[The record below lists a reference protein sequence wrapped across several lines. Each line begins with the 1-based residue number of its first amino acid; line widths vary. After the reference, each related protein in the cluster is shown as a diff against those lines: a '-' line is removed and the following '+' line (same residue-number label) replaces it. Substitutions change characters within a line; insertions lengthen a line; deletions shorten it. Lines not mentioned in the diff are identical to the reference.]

1 MSDMRQMTGTG
12 RRIENSSFDI
22 VDREAWPHDHGP
34 REWQVV
40 RRVIHAT
47 ADFEFKHLTR
57 FSEDAL
63 DSGIAAIQRGAPM
76 YVDVKMIRVGT
87 NARRLAHFGIDV
99 HCFVSDEDVI
109 AKAKAADS
117 TRSIEGVR
125 KAWDQGLI
133 DGAIVAVGNA
143 PTALLEL
150 IRLVREEGAKP
161 ALVVGMPV
169 GFVNAAESK
178 EELLSAGIPY
188 IITRGRKGGSTIV
201 VATLHALLSMAAE
214 DFR

>member
-12 RRIENSSFDI
+12 RRIEDSSFDI
-22 VDREAWPHDHGP
+22 VDREAWPHDYDA
-34 REWQVV
+34 RQWQLV

-57 FSEDAL
+57 FSPGAL
-63 DSGIAAIQRGAPM
+63 DAGVAAIQRGAPI

-87 NARRLAHFGIDV
+87 NARRLEHFGCAV

-109 AKAKAADS
+109 AAAKAADS

-125 KAWDQGLI
+125 KAHRMGLI
-133 DGAIVAVGNA
+133 DGGIVAVGNA

-150 IRLVREEGAKP
+150 VRLAREEGAAP
-161 ALVVGMPV
+161 ALVLGMPV

-178 EELLSAGIPY
+178 EALLSSGLPY
-188 IITRGRKGGSTIV
+188 VITRGRKGGSTIV
-201 VATLHALLSMAAE
+201 VASLHALLSLAAE
-214 DFR
+214 DYR